1 MYNLSLF
8 VWLHRYSVCFKKK
21 KIKKINSSPPP
32 LQSVLLL
39 LNCLITIAIS
49 ESSFYGRSCAFDMYS
64 TGSWLGCKI
73 LLFGRLWGKKTLK
86 FSLVRGSMVR
96 GSLHHKISHN
106 IENYLQWDFF
116 FFPFSS
122 VLISLFISL
131 IESGFDIVCGKSCLV
146 HSFISSFPG
155 KQLGVHI
162 GSPSLLHTLPFWKPQ
177 RISVFLNNV
186 QN

>member
-49 ESSFYGRSCAFDMYS
+49 ESLFYGRSCAFDMYS

-116 FFPFSS
+116 FSFFFSVDFTVYQS
-122 VLISLFISL
+122 DWKWFWHCLWQKLSSSLFYI
-131 IESGFDIVCGKSCLV
+131 I
-146 HSFISSFPG
+146 FPG
-155 KQLGVHI
+155 ETVGCTH
-162 GSPSLLHTLPFWKPQ
+162 
-177 RISVFLNNV
+177 RIT
-186 QN
+186 

>member
-8 VWLHRYSVCFKKK
+8 VWLHRYSVCFKKKNK

-116 FFPFSS
+116 FSFFFSVDFTVYQS
-122 VLISLFISL
+122 DWKWFWHCLWQKLSSSLFYI
-131 IESGFDIVCGKSCLV
+131 I
-146 HSFISSFPG
+146 FPG
-155 KQLGVHI
+155 ETVGCTH
-162 GSPSLLHTLPFWKPQ
+162 
-177 RISVFLNNV
+177 RIT
-186 QN
+186 

>member
-1 MYNLSLF
+1 
-8 VWLHRYSVCFKKK
+8 
-21 KIKKINSSPPP
+21 
-32 LQSVLLL
+32 
-39 LNCLITIAIS
+39 
-49 ESSFYGRSCAFDMYS
+49 MYS

-106 IENYLQWDFF
+106 IENYLQWDF

-162 GSPSLLHTLPFWKPQ
+162 GSPSLLHTLPFWNHREFLCFWTMSKIKNKNKKTKSRPCREQSPQ
-177 RISVFLNNV
+177 LFLVFFFVALLKGSFPT
-186 QN
+186 QFI